1 MNTKIRIDLTQGII
15 EAEGNEDFVKTIYN
29 DFKERLDS
37 PKSFKPKSTQTLPSK
52 TPSKTRSKPSV
63 ENKKESTPKRNVLK
77 SNTKMVKDLDLS
89 GRDCKSSLKDFY
101 AQYKVKSNFEKN
113 LIFLYY
119 LKNVMNEEEVGIDH
133 IFTCYR
139 NLNGIKIPGNL
150 EQSIRDTRT
159 KKSWIDY
166 KKIEDLSLTVH
177 GINYV
182 EHDIKKRD

>member
-1 MNTKIRIDLTQGII
+1 
-15 EAEGNEDFVKTIYN
+15 
-29 DFKERLDS
+29 
-37 PKSFKPKSTQTLPSK
+37 
-52 TPSKTRSKPSV
+52 
-63 ENKKESTPKRNVLK
+63 
-77 SNTKMVKDLDLS
+77 
-89 GRDCKSSLKDFY
+89 
-101 AQYKVKSNFEKN
+101 
-113 LIFLYY
+113 
-119 LKNVMNEEEVGIDH
+119 MNEEEVGIDH

>member
-15 EAEGNEDFVKTIYN
+15 EAEGNEDFVKSIYN
-29 DFKERLDS
+29 DFKERLDG
-37 PKSFKPKSTQTLPSK
+37 PKNFKPKTTQTLPSK
-52 TPSKTRSKPSV
+52 TQSKPPV
-63 ENKKESTPKRNVLK
+63 KDKNESTPKRKVAH
-77 SNTKMVKDLDLS
+77 SNPKMVNDLDLS
-89 GRDCKSSLKDFY
+89 GRDCETSLKDFY

-119 LKNVMNEEEVGIDH
+119 LKNVMNEVKVGIDH

-139 NLNGIKIPGNL
+139 NINGIKIPGNL

-166 KKIEDLSLTVH
+166 KKIEDLSLIVH

-182 EHDIKKRD
+182 EHDMKKRD